1 VAVLVADQEAV
12 RERPARV
19 GGDLGDALGRV
30 RERGHVDE
38 LRVRAADELV
48 GAPADDLLAAVRIE
62 RVPAVAVHLE
72 DEVGRRLDQ
81 RAVAQLRFP
90 QLAFEALTL
99 ADVADRAL
107 AADEPAVLEHA
118 DRGQV
123 RRDAGPVLAP
133 HDEPEL
139 ERAAGRVVER
149 RPGLGRGAH
158 RLLGHDE
165 GACWPIISSAV

>member
-1 VAVLVADQEAV
+1 MV
-12 RERPARV
+12 
-19 GGDLGDALGRV
+19 
-30 RERGHVDE
+30 
-38 LRVRAADELV
+38 V

-81 RAVAQLRFP
+81 RAVAQLRSP

-118 DRGQV
+118 DAV
-123 RRDAGPVLAP
+123 RSVDAGPVLRRMMNGWNR
-133 HDEPEL
+133 
-139 ERAAGRVVER
+139 RALSWAAQASVAV
-149 RPGLGRGAH
+149 PIDSSATTK
-158 RLLGHDE
+158 
-165 GACWPIISSAV
+165 AKCWPIISSAV